1 MGEGIV
7 GGSWVLTVPHVA
19 LLLLAVQCRADSVN
33 GIFAEKRGGAAHA
46 SGGAV
51 CSFERSTV
59 DLLEVDVDGNT
70 TEPTPDFGLTA
81 RIETVVAPPP
91 TVDMGAWEK

>member
-1 MGEGIV
+1 M
-7 GGSWVLTVPHVA
+7 
-19 LLLLAVQCRADSVN
+19 
-33 GIFAEKRGGAAHA
+33 
-46 SGGAV
+46 
-51 CSFERSTV
+51 